1 MAIDWGQFNQGLQT
15 ASPMLLGLGQQLLG
29 NNDQGL
35 MQGVAAMQENAQRA
49 KRKAAIDSLKSEMG
63 LDPTQIA
70 LMEAMGP
77 EAAVGWMA
85 DEYRTRQGQS
95 ALDSFW
101 AAMNGGDTYAPP
113 QAGPAGLDMGP
124 IQTENIEDAEFRQDW
139 LAAMEGAPGVEQ
151 FHAIPD
157 RLMADLQRDLGLTQA
172 QAAGVVGN
180 LAAETGD
187 FQHMQEINPVVKGSR
202 GGFGYAQWTGPR
214 RRQYEAWAQENG
226 LDPTSYEANYGFLVH
241 ELTATPESRVMGD
254 LTRAKTPEQAAQIFS
269 EQFLRPG
276 VPHMD
281 RRKANAAR
289 YAGGQ
294 PSNAGGQRAN
304 RTEQALREML
314 SNPYIPDAQ
323 KQYAIAEYQRRFG
336 QTSRYHKLTAQEVA
350 QLGLPDGAYQM
361 GPDGK
366 ISKIG
371 GGGQTINVGPTGI
384 DYGEPG
390 KGLVWQRDAAGNVVI
405 DERGAPVAI
414 PYQGGE
420 VWQEQQAASQVG
432 AAAAEQTATQADS
445 VLNAIGDIE
454 GMLASSGPLDILPE
468 VGIIGNALATM
479 GLNQEAVD
487 LSNSLQTVQSAEA
500 FSRLQAMRDASP
512 TGGALGSISEREL
525 GLLQESLTALQQSSG
540 KAQFERNLQEVKRR
554 YSRILA
560 KAQLYQGDWSYG
572 MNLDVYTP
580 DIIGAMPATAIEALM
595 PYFGQMTESQQDN
608 MIARAEALDGG

>member
-1 MAIDWGQFNQGLQT
+1 MAIDWGQINTGLQT
-15 ASPMLLGLGQQLLG
+15 ASPMLLGLSAQLMG
-29 NNDQGL
+29 RNDQGM

-139 LAAMEGAPGVEQ
+139 LAAMEGAPGVEK

-180 LAAETGD
+180 LATETGN

-254 LTRAKTPEQAAQIFS
+254 LTAAETPEQAAQVFS

-276 VPHMD
+276 IPHMD

-289 YAGGQ
+289 YAGVA
-294 PSNAGGQRAN
+294 SGGQTGGQKTN
-304 RTEQALREML
+304 RTEQALRALL
-314 SNPYIPDAQ
+314 SNPNVPEAQ

-336 QTSRYHKLTAQEVA
+336 RAEPVEGKIVGNNLVNPYTGEVIYEGVGDEDLPSAVQEYEYAKAQGFPGSFLEFTQAKKGQGFEFV
-350 QLGLPDGAYQM
+350 
-361 GPDGK
+361 GPDGTTMRF
-366 ISKIG
+366 G
-371 GGGQTINVGPTGI
+371 GGAGA
-384 DYGEPG
+384 G
-390 KGLVWQRDAAGNVVI
+390 KPLTVEQGKNAGFLVRAQSAEAVLQRL
-405 DERGAPVAI
+405 E
-414 PYQGGE
+414 
-420 VWQEQQAASQVG
+420 S
-432 AAAAEQTATQADS
+432 
-445 VLNAIGDIE
+445 E
-454 GMLASSGPLDILPE
+454 GTNL
-468 VGIIGNALATM
+468 GNALAAKIPLAGNYM
-479 GLNQEAVD
+479 VSPEYQLYEQAQRNFINAQLRRESGAV
-487 LSNSLQTVQSAEA
+487 
-500 FSRLQAMRDASP
+500 
-512 TGGALGSISEREL
+512 ISEEEFDNARKQYFPQP
-525 GLLQESLTALQQSSG
+525 GDSAAVI
-540 KAQFERNLQEVKRR
+540 AQKRQNRMDAIKGFE
-554 YSRILA
+554 
-560 KAQLYQGDWSYG
+560 
-572 MNLDVYTP
+572 
-580 DIIGAMPATAIEALM
+580 IGAGPGA
-595 PYFGQMTESQQDN
+595 ESAGKDN
-608 MIARAEALDGG
+608 ANNDPVGIR